1 MQETNISINEIIMY
15 LRKSRSDDP
24 YMTVEEVLA
33 RHERQLQ
40 EYALSSFGSII
51 PEERIFREVV
61 SGETIADRPVRVVR
75 SKVYWSLNHNVSPVV
90 IWRTADALSMHFG
103 TQILWSLLHRK
114 LMTSLTSTT
123 ESFLKW
129 N

>member
-24 YMTVEEVLA
+24 YMTMEEVLA

-61 SGETIADRPVRVVR
+61 SGETR
-75 SKVYWSLNHNVSPVV
+75 SEEHTSELQSHLNLVCRLLLEKMVGGRIVGVKV
-90 IWRTADALSMHFG
+90 
-103 TQILWSLLHRK
+103 
-114 LMTSLTSTT
+114 
-123 ESFLKW
+123 
-129 N
+129 

>member
-40 EYALSSFGSII
+40 DYALSSFGSII

-61 SGETIADRPVRVVR
+61 SGETIADRPVMQSVM
-75 SKVYWSLNHNVSPVV
+75 KYL
-90 IWRTADALSMHFG
+90 
-103 TQILWSLLHRK
+103 
-114 LMTSLTSTT
+114 
-123 ESFLKW
+123 ESG
-129 N
+129 

>member
-40 EYALSSFGSII
+40 EYALSPLSDPSFRKNGFFGKSF
-51 PEERIFREVV
+51 PEKPLQI
-61 SGETIADRPVRVVR
+61 VRLCKA
-75 SKVYWSLNHNVSPVV
+75 S
-90 IWRTADALSMHFG
+90 
-103 TQILWSLLHRK
+103 
-114 LMTSLTSTT
+114 
-123 ESFLKW
+123 
-129 N
+129 

>member
-40 EYALSSFGSII
+40 EYARIHHSGRTDFPGSCFRGNHCGPSGYAKRHEI
-51 PEERIFREVV
+51 P
-61 SGETIADRPVRVVR
+61 
-75 SKVYWSLNHNVSPVV
+75 
-90 IWRTADALSMHFG
+90 
-103 TQILWSLLHRK
+103 
-114 LMTSLTSTT
+114 
-123 ESFLKW
+123 
-129 N
+129 

>member
-1 MQETNISINEIIMY
+1 MQETNISIDEIIMY

-40 EYALSSFGSII
+40 EYALSSFGSTI

-61 SGETIADRPVRVVR
+61 SGETIADRPVMQSVMKYLESGQIKGV
-75 SKVYWSLNHNVSPVV
+75 LV
-90 IWRTADALSMHFG
+90 IEPQRLSRGDLEDCGRIINAFRYTNTLALY
-103 TQILWSLLHRK
+103 
-114 LMTSLTSTT
+114 ST
-123 ESFLKW
+123 ENL
-129 N
+129 